1 MPAPIRV
8 QRPGAGEF
16 AKHYQTYVDRVPDG
30 DVVELLSRQIE
41 ESTTLLA
48 TVSEAKAGFRY
59 APDKWSIREVVG
71 HLADSERVFS
81 YRALRFARGDESPLA
96 SFDQDKWMPLSQ
108 FDRRPLGERVGDFRA
123 VRQATLA
130 LLGSFDAAAFA
141 RGGTAS
147 GHRVTVRA
155 LAYVIAGHERHHIAI
170 LRERY
175 GVGAP
180 SGS

>member
-1 MPAPIRV
+1 MSAPIRV

-30 DVVELLSRQIE
+30 DVLELLARQIDE
-41 ESTTLLA
+41 TGTLLA
-48 TVSEAKAGFRY
+48 TVPEAKAGLRY

-81 YRALRFARGDESPLA
+81 YRALRFARGDETPLT
-96 SFDQDKWMPLSQ
+96 SFDQDKWMPFSQ
-108 FDRRPLGERVGDFRA
+108 FDGRRLGELVTEFRA
-123 VRQATLA
+123 VRQGTLA
-130 LLGSFDAAAFA
+130 LLRSFDAAAFA
-141 RGGTAS
+141 RWGTAS

-155 LAYVIAGHERHHIAI
+155 LAYVIAGHERHHLAI

-175 GVGAP
+175 GVGTP
-180 SGS
+180 SRS

>member
-1 MPAPIRV
+1 MPAPSRV

-41 ESTTLLA
+41 ESATLLA
-48 TVSEAKAGFRY
+48 TLPEATAGFRY
-59 APDKWSIREVVG
+59 APDKWSIGEVVEQ
-71 HLADSERVFS
+71 LPDSERDYA
-81 YRALRFARGDESPLA
+81 YRAMRFARGAESLLA
-96 SFDQDKWMPLSQ
+96 SFCQDNWMPLSH
-108 FDRRPLGERVGDFRA
+108 FDRRPRGERGADFRA

-155 LAYVIAGHERHHIAI
+155 LAYVIAGHERHHVAI

-180 SGS
+180 SSS

>member
-81 YRALRFARGDESPLA
+81 YRALRFARG
-96 SFDQDKWMPLSQ
+96 
-108 FDRRPLGERVGDFRA
+108 
-123 VRQATLA
+123 
-130 LLGSFDAAAFA
+130 
-141 RGGTAS
+141 
-147 GHRVTVRA
+147 HRVTVRA
-155 LAYVIAGHERHHIAI
+155 LAYVIAGHERHHVAI

-180 SGS
+180 SSS